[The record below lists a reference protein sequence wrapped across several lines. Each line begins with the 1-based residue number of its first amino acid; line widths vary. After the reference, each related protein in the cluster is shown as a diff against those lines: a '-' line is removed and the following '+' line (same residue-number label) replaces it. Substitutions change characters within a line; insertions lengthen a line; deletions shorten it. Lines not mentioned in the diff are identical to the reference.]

1 MKKLMIIIIV
11 FFGCQITNA
20 QLIQYGIKGGVNY
33 NSNGNLQD
41 LSGFEDDFKIKSN
54 EETGYHVG
62 VFSEIN
68 LPLWLYV
75 RPELLYT
82 HTESTYK
89 EAGKKSRLEM
99 NKFDVPVLLGFKF
112 LGLGRILVGPSFS
125 YAFDTDLSDTDIFD
139 KVKKIDS
146 DDFSVNGQVGL
157 GLELGNLGAD
167 VRWEIGLSGTQAIFS
182 GQPSNPEADDISTV
196 RVDTNP
202 QQVIFSVYYKF
213 R

>member
-1 MKKLMIIIIV
+1 
-11 FFGCQITNA
+11 
-20 QLIQYGIKGGVNY
+20 
-33 NSNGNLQD
+33 
-41 LSGFEDDFKIKSN
+41 
-54 EETGYHVG
+54 
-62 VFSEIN
+62 
-68 LPLWLYV
+68 
-75 RPELLYT
+75 
-82 HTESTYK
+82 
-89 EAGKKSRLEM
+89 
-99 NKFDVPVLLGFKF
+99 
-112 LGLGRILVGPSFS
+112 PSFS

-167 VRWEIGLSGTQAIFS
+167 VRWEIGLSSTQAIFS

>member
-1 MKKLMIIIIV
+1 MKNLLTLII
-11 FFGCQITNA
+11 FFLCFQITHA
-20 QLIQYGIKGGVNY
+20 QFIEYGLKGGLNY
-33 NSNGNLQD
+33 NSNGSLQD

-54 EETGYHVG
+54 EETGFHVG

-68 LPLWLYV
+68 LPLWLYI

-112 LGLGRILVGPSFS
+112 LGLGRFLIGPSFS

-139 KVKKIDS
+139 NVKKIDS

-167 VRWEIGLSGTQAIFS
+167 VRWELGLSGTEAIFRGDPAGPNAS
-182 GQPSNPEADDISTV
+182 DISTV
-196 RVDTNP
+196 RVDTSP

-213 R
+213 